1 MPRTRATVCKC
12 RASMAT
18 RTIPRLSAPVISVLV
33 PTYNEAESLPPL
45 VERLGAAMSG
55 HTWELVVVD
64 DGSPDGTAEVAN
76 RLSARHPVWV
86 VRRGGKAGLASAVI
100 AGFKESRGDILVVMD
115 ADLSHPPETVPALVK
130 AIDEGADL
138 AVGSRYVSG
147 GAVKDWPLRRRMVSR
162 VACLMGNVLVPVR
175 DATSGFFAVRRT
187 ALDGVHLNAIGFK
200 IGLEVIARAKAKKI
214 IEVPYTFRDRELGAS
229 KFGRREV
236 REYLKQ
242 LAIVARD
249 KVLGRLRK

>member
-1 MPRTRATVCKC
+1 MPRTRATVCRW
-12 RASMAT
+12 RASIAT
-18 RTIPRLSAPVISVLV
+18 RTVPRLSAVVISVIV
-33 PTYNEAESLPPL
+33 PTYNEAGSLPLL

-86 VRRGGKAGLASAVI
+86 VRRGAKAGLASAVI
-100 AGFKESRGDILVVMD
+100 AGIKESRGDVLVVMD
-115 ADLSHPPETVPALVK
+115 ADLSHPPEIVPALVK

-147 GAVKDWPLRRRMVSR
+147 GATMDWPLRRRIVSR

-200 IGLEVIARAKAKKI
+200 IGLEVIARAKTKKI
-214 IEVPYTFRDRELGAS
+214 VEVPYTFRDREVGSS
-229 KFGRREV
+229 KFGRREIGQ
-236 REYLKQ
+236 YLQQ
-242 LAIVARD
+242 LGMVARD
-249 KVLGRLRK
+249 KVLGRLR

>member
-1 MPRTRATVCKC
+1 MAPRPVPSLRARVF
-12 RASMAT
+12 
-18 RTIPRLSAPVISVLV
+18 PVIV
-33 PTYNEAESLPPL
+33 PTTNGAASPPPL

-55 HTWELVVVD
+55 HTGERVVVD

-138 AVGSRYVSG
+138 AVGSRYG
-147 GAVKDWPLRRRMVSR
+147 GGGGGQDWPLRGR
-162 VACLMGNVLVPVR
+162 A
-175 DATSGFFAVRRT
+175 
-187 ALDGVHLNAIGFK
+187 
-200 IGLEVIARAKAKKI
+200 GL
-214 IEVPYTFRDRELGAS
+214 
-229 KFGRREV
+229 
-236 REYLKQ
+236 
-242 LAIVARD
+242 
-249 KVLGRLRK
+249 